1 MIGTSVMK
9 ELIKLRAFNT
19 KIQKNH
25 QILRNLMAS
34 NKVKPFLSNYGFFC
48 EMFETFT
55 KEHSP
60 FGIYMF
66 KVNKVV
72 SFEPQLIKSP
82 NSAN

>member
-1 MIGTSVMK
+1 
-9 ELIKLRAFNT
+9 
-19 KIQKNH
+19 
-25 QILRNLMAS
+25 MAS

-72 SFEPQLIKSP
+72 SLEPQLIKSP